1 MGGVKGDDKHDSS
14 YYFKCMIGGIFACGL
29 THAAVTPLDLVKCRK
44 QIDPTIYKSLGQGIS
59 TIRAQSGVSG
69 LFLGWQPTLIGYSMQ
84 GFGKFGFYEI
94 FKDVYKN
101 MFGAKA
107 EKYKTIGF
115 LLSSACAEVIAD
127 VLLCPME
134 SLKVRIQTS
143 KPGIFPSELGPG
155 FREISKEGVN
165 GFYKGLVPLM
175 ARQVPYT
182 MVKFGAFENTVMFC
196 YRNIWTKPKNEY
208 SKATQLTITFLS
220 GYFAGIFCAVVS
232 HPADTMVSKLNNAKS
247 DGTSSTGAAVRKIYS
262 DIGFAG
268 LWRGLSTRILMVG
281 TLTGLQWWIY
291 DSFKTLVGLQTTGG
305 K

>member
-1 MGGVKGDDKHDSS
+1 MGGQKEDKHDMS
-14 YYFKCMIGGIFACGL
+14 YYIKCMFGGVFACGL
-29 THAAVTPLDLVKCRK
+29 THALITPLDLVKCRK
-44 QIDPTIYKSLGQGIS
+44 QTNPELYKSTGEGLS
-59 TIRAQSGVSG
+59 KIRAANGVRG
-69 LFLGWQPTLIGYSMQ
+69 LFLGWEPTIIGYSMQ

-107 EKYKTIGF
+107 DQYKTMGF

-134 SLKVRIQTS
+134 SLKVRMQTA
-143 KPGIFPSELGPG
+143 
-155 FREISKEGVN
+155 KEGTFPTKFMPGYQELAKEGAN

-182 MVKFGAFENTVMFC
+182 MVKFGAFENTVIAF
-196 YRNIWTKPKNEY
+196 YKYVFTKPKSEY
-208 SKATQLTITFLS
+208 SKTTQLTITFLS
-220 GYFAGIFCAVVS
+220 GYWAGIFCAIVS
-232 HPADTMVSKLNNAKS
+232 HPADTMVSKLNNMKS
-247 DGTSSTGAAVRKIYS
+247 DKPVGTLTAVSKIYS
-262 DIGFAG
+262 DIGFSG
-268 LWRGLSTRILMVG
+268 LWRGLTTRIVMIG

-291 DSFKTLVGLQTTGG
+291 DSFKTAVGLQTTGG